1 MPLGRLFIVGIGPG
15 AVEDMT
21 NRAIAFIKASD
32 AIVGYKTYVN
42 LLGGLTRGKKVY
54 SSGMMHEIERAKFAI
69 GLAKEG
75 KRVSLISSGDSGIYG
90 MAGIALELLKDGE
103 VGVEVIPGVTAASSA
118 AALLG
123 APLMNDF
130 AAISLSDLMTKWPDI
145 KKRLQAA
152 ARADFVTALY
162 NPKSKKRIHQLEDA
176 QRIFL
181 KYRKRTTP
189 VGIVKNS
196 GRVGETVIRTTLKD
210 MLKHDIDMTTIVII
224 GNSQTFRKGDWIVT
238 PRGYKLK

>member
-1 MPLGRLFIVGIGPG
+1 
-15 AVEDMT
+15 MT
-21 NRAIAFIKASD
+21 NRAISSIKASD

-42 LLGGLTRGKKVY
+42 LLGSLIKRKRVY
-54 SSGMMHEIERAKFAI
+54 SSGMMHELERAKFAI

-75 KRVSLISSGDSGIYG
+75 KKVSLISSGDSGIYG
-90 MAGIALELLKDGE
+90 MAGIVLELLKDSEAGI
-103 VGVEVIPGVTAASSA
+103 EVIPGVTAASSA
-118 AALLG
+118 AASLG

-145 KKRLQAA
+145 KRRLEAA
-152 ARADFVTALY
+152 ARADFVIALY
-162 NPKSKKRIHQLEDA
+162 NPKSKKRVHQLKDA

-181 KYRKRTTP
+181 KYRRPNTP

-196 GRVGETVIRTTLKD
+196 RRADEGIMVTTLRD
-210 MLKHDIDMTTIVII
+210 MMKHEIDMTTIVII
-224 GNSQTFRKGDWIVT
+224 GNSQTFKKGNWMVT